1 VSLGWPVQ
9 RRIMAATLPDIFGA
23 VGVHSGLAGRAA
35 GTCGR
40 PSLQWRGGTIRQRC
54 EGRTAA
60 IVFHGDADRAVN
72 PVNSDHVIANARQ
85 EAALTKLVTHGKTPG
100 VIAYRTPL
108 AGVLPSR
115 RE

>member
-1 VSLGWPVQ
+1 MQVVEEFSADPARVCLACLSAGVQ
-9 RRIMAATLPDIFGA
+9 RRIMAATVPDIFGA
-23 VGVHSGLAGRAA
+23 VGVQSGLAGRAA

-54 EGRTAA
+54 EGPTAA

-85 EAALTKLVTHGKTPG
+85 EAPLTNW
-100 VIAYRTPL
+100 
-108 AGVLPSR
+108 
-115 RE
+115 